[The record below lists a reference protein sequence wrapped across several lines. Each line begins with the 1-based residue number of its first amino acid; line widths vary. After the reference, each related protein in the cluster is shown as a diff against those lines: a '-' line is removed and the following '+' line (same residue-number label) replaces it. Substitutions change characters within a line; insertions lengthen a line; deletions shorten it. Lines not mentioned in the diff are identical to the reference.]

1 MEPTA
6 LPPSSN
12 EQLPTESTNIASSF
26 LVPGIIIGVVV
37 VALAGLGWYGA
48 QMLLTPGTPQV
59 TAPSTNANSNQ
70 VPVQVTSSTVE
81 TEGVGKTQQIDEET
95 RRLLEM
101 EAGTNLKEA
110 QSIAGRE
117 VGTTYTAQYARHM
130 EHVRRLRNYLFINI
144 QTLLSGNTNK
154 EKILADYMNTL
165 LGETSAAKDHGRDL
179 QTTEGLLKTDL
190 ASYQAEQKRHNEA
203 YKVAVSNYDPKGAAE
218 SLESFIAAQGMAAE
232 TYARMKATQG
242 LLGIYT
248 KILAAT
254 DTKMKFIAANKEA
267 LLREIAVVDIKSLEE
282 KLILSEK
289 EWLTSLEQ

>member
-1 MEPTA
+1 M
-6 LPPSSN
+6 S
-12 EQLPTESTNIASSF
+12 
-26 LVPGIIIGVVV
+26 
-37 VALAGLGWYGA
+37 
-48 QMLLTPGTPQV
+48 
-59 TAPSTNANSNQ
+59 
-70 VPVQVTSSTVE
+70 
-81 TEGVGKTQQIDEET
+81 
-95 RRLLEM
+95 
-101 EAGTNLKEA
+101 
-110 QSIAGRE
+110 
-117 VGTTYTAQYARHM
+117 
-130 EHVRRLRNYLFINI
+130 
-144 QTLLSGNTNK
+144 
-154 EKILADYMNTL
+154 
-165 LGETSAAKDHGRDL
+165 
-179 QTTEGLLKTDL
+179 
-190 ASYQAEQKRHNEA
+190 SYQAEQKRYNEA